1 MLTAELPLE
10 RIEGRA
16 AEALRSL
23 LESVP
28 SLNIES
34 IDFDANLAAKQIDV
48 LAKVEAFGRHSILV
62 CQVKSN
68 GQPRHVRAAILQ
80 VQRYVELFGKDA
92 TPVIIAPFLSRESQA
107 LCREERVGFLDFE
120 GNCRLLFDGMFIE
133 RQMPNRPSIERR
145 GLNSIFKPKSAQVL
159 RMMLRDPSRPWRVAE
174 LAKAA
179 QVSLGQVSNVR
190 TALRD
195 REWADVAD
203 GGLRLR
209 RPDALLDAWRDAYE
223 PPAGNRQSFY
233 TTLHGKTF
241 DHAVHE
247 VLGLSRSAGRAIL
260 ASFSAAQWLAPYAR
274 AGSQFLYADRQGLA
288 RLSAALRLSL
298 VAKGEN
304 VTVTVLKDEGPLLDM
319 TEAAPGMFC
328 TGSVQTYLDL
338 FASGERGREAAT
350 HLRSERLR
358 WSR

>member
-1 MLTAELPLE
+1 MLNVLLSPE
-10 RIEGRA
+10 RIESRA
-16 AEALRSL
+16 AGALQSL
-23 LESVP
+23 LDSVP
-28 SLNIES
+28 SLDIES
-34 IDFDANLAAKQIDV
+34 IDFDSNQATRQIDI
-48 LAKVEAFGRHSILV
+48 LAKVKAFGRPNILV
-62 CQVKSN
+62 CEVKSS
-68 GQPRHVRAAILQ
+68 GQPRYVRGAILQ
-80 VQRYVELFGKDA
+80 VRRYVELLGKDA

-107 LCREERVGFLDFE
+107 LCREEKVGFLDFE
-120 GNCRLLFDGMFIE
+120 GNCRLLFDGVFIE
-133 RQMPNRPSIERR
+133 RQVPNRPSIERR
-145 GLNSIFKPKSAQVL
+145 GLKSIFKPKSAQVL
-159 RMMLRDPSRPWRVAE
+159 RMMLRDPSHPWRVLD

-179 QVSLGQVSNVR
+179 NVSVGQVSNVR

-203 GGLRLR
+203 GGLLLR

-223 PPAGNRQSFY
+223 SPAGNRQSFY
-233 TTLHGKTF
+233 TTLHGKAF
-241 DHAVHE
+241 DQAVRE
-247 VLGLSRSAGRAIL
+247 VLGVSRSTGRAIL

-274 AGSQFLYADRQGLA
+274 TGSQFLYADRQGLA
-288 RLSAALRLSL
+288 RLSDALKLSS

-328 TGSVQTYLDL
+328 TSSAQTYLDL
-338 FASGERGREAAT
+338 FASGERGREAAA